1 MSDLQ
6 EIDGVGP
13 AREEALKE
21 NGFETYADLSDADP
35 EVLSEEVDTGLPE
48 DSALEIVVQAQNLA
62 DLQEAEV
69 EENPSSE
76 ENESDTETETEVKV
90 ENTYE
95 TGTVES
101 TETDESLTEEDVEE
115 VVDEVFDKE
124 DEEEVH
130 DIELTL
136 ETGYQYDAL
145 YDSLLQHRKTL
156 IGTNRSGVEETTER
170 LAAVRETV
178 VGETVTFTLTD
189 NEINDLHSVIS
200 RQRLDYQS
208 KNLKDQLAGA
218 RDIETEFNNQRREI
232 LF

>member
-21 NGFETYADLSDADP
+21 NGFESYADLGDAEP

-62 DLQEAEV
+62 DLQQAEV
-69 EENPSSE
+69 EDSPE
-76 ENESDTETETEVKV
+76 ESVEDEPVEDETIEV
-90 ENTYE
+90 ENSYE

-101 TETDESLTEEDVEE
+101 EESDESLTEKEAEEVVEE
-115 VVDEVFDKE
+115 VFEE
-124 DEEEVH
+124 DETH
-130 DIELTL
+130 DIDLTL

-145 YDSLLQHRKTL
+145 YDALLQHRKTL
-156 IGTNRSGVEETTER
+156 IGTNRAGVDKTTER
-170 LAAVRETV
+170 LAKVRETV
-178 VGETVTFTLTD
+178 VGETVTFTLTSS
-189 NEINDLHSVIS
+189 EINDLHSVIS
-200 RQRLDYQS
+200 RQRLNYQS

-218 RDIETEFNNQRREI
+218 RDVETEFNNQRREI